1 MILTLIIVFMGRTTP
16 INDFPGFVIAEADG
30 KVLSISAPS
39 DLPPEAR
46 LDTTFSKAHFKTMVY
61 FQAGKFHES
70 GRIDFPGTDSYLIV
84 ETTEAGTAADAPDG
98 TTTSS
103 MTWHITSGGGKF
115 KGAHGQVTGNSMGT
129 ADGRFTDHQVYKIVL
144 PGRF

>member
-16 INDFPGFVIAEADG
+16 MNDFP
-30 KVLSISAPS
+30 
-39 DLPPEAR
+39 
-46 LDTTFSKAHFKTMVY
+46 
-61 FQAGKFHES
+61 

-84 ETTEAGTAADAPDG
+84 ETTEPGTAADAPDG

-103 MTWHITSGGGKF
+103 MTWHIASGGGKF
-115 KGAHGQVTGNSMGT
+115 KGAQGQITGNSQGT

-144 PGRF
+144 QGRS

>member
-46 LDTTFSKAHFKTMVY
+46 LDATFSKAHFKTMGLQDRV
-61 FQAGKFHES
+61 AGS
-70 GRIDFPGTDSYLIV
+70 ILMPNRT
-84 ETTEAGTAADAPDG
+84 
-98 TTTSS
+98 
-103 MTWHITSGGGKF
+103 
-115 KGAHGQVTGNSMGT
+115 
-129 ADGRFTDHQVYKIVL
+129 R
-144 PGRF
+144 